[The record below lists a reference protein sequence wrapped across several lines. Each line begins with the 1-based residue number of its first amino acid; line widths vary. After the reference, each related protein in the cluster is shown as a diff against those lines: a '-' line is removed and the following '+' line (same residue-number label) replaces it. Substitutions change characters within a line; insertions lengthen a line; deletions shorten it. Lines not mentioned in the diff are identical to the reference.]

1 MTMVQPTFRR
11 ATPEDVGTLAE
22 FVHFASEG
30 FALYLWTQIAGPER
44 DPWQIGRER
53 LLRGTS
59 DMSCRTAVI
68 AEASGKPASGVIG
81 YPLSDKPEPASS
93 QIPEVLLPLHELR
106 NKAPDTWYVQ
116 ALAAYPEYR
125 GRGHGSALLAEAETL
140 AASVGKRSLSLVV
153 SDTNTGARK
162 LYERCGYR
170 EAAHCKMVK
179 EQWVHP
185 GTNWVLLRKDLS
197 K

>member
-1 MTMVQPTFRR
+1 MAMVQPTFRR
-11 ATPEDVGTLAE
+11 ATPEDVGALAE

-30 FALYLWTQIAGPER
+30 FALYLWTQIAGAER

-53 LLRGTS
+53 LLREPGDT
-59 DMSCRTAVI
+59 SCRTAII
-68 AEASGKPASGVIG
+68 AEVSGQPASGLIG
-81 YPLSDKPEPASS
+81 YPLSDKPEPVSG
-93 QIPEVLLPLHELR
+93 QVPELLLPLHELR
-106 NKAPDTWYVQ
+106 NKALDTWYVQ

-125 GRGHGSALLAEAETL
+125 GSGHGSALLAEAETL

-179 EQWVHP
+179 EQWLHP
-185 GTNWVLLRKDLS
+185 GTNWVLLRKDLL